1 MNYNLLLNILKAEV
15 LPTVGS
21 LEAGTIALAAA
32 HASETLGGRFDSIS
46 IIVNAKVN
54 TEGAAA
60 VIPGTKE
67 TSLEIAAV
75 LGAIKRQP
83 EKQLSILASI
93 TTEEL
98 DQGKEFLKQKDV
110 TISIDD
116 SRKGL
121 WIEAYLR
128 FGQEECHVIIKDTHT
143 NVVSITKNG
152 QFIFKQDGSGET
164 AKERAVFQGDEIRI
178 ADMISIVEKMPWYEM
193 EFLLDGVEMNCFAAE
208 IGIARKMGLGIGA
221 FFHSLIAEGVLSD
234 DIVNYAKMLTAA
246 AADARMSGENIKIMS
261 CAGSG
266 SYGIT
271 AILPVYAVGKKIC
284 VSKERLARAIAI
296 SLGITIYIKV
306 RTDHLPALFGR
317 PVAAVSGAS
326 AAITWLM
333 NGDSTM
339 VANSMK
345 NVFGNLAGMMG
356 DDGKAEWGIN
366 LSIAAAV
373 AVESSLM
380 AQHHIAVP
388 IHGGMTDDT
397 IEQTIKNFG
406 RVVIGL

>member
-21 LEAGTIALAAA
+21 PDAGAIALAAA
-32 HASETLGGRFDSIS
+32 YASETLGGRFDSIS
-46 IIVNAKVN
+46 ISVNAKVY
-54 TEGAAA
+54 TDAAA
-60 VIPGTKE
+60 IPGTKE
-67 TSLEIAAV
+67 ANLEVAAV

-93 TTEEL
+93 TDEEL
-98 DQGKEFLKQKDV
+98 DQGKNALKQKDV

-116 SRKGL
+116 SKNGL

-128 FGQEECHVIIKDTHT
+128 FGHEECHVIIKDTHT

-152 QFIFKQDGSGET
+152 QFIFKQDASGET

-208 IGIARKMGLGIGA
+208 IGIAKKMGLGIGA

-234 DIVNYAKMLTAA
+234 DIVNYAKMLTVA
-246 AADARMSGENIKIMS
+246 AADAYLSGESIKIMS
-261 CAGSG
+261 CAGSAN
-266 SYGIT
+266 YGIA
-271 AILPVYAVGKKIC
+271 AILPVYAAGKKIG
-284 VSKERLARAIAI
+284 VSKEQLARAIAI

-306 RTDHLPALFGR
+306 RTDHLPTLYGC

-326 AAITWLM
+326 AAITWLR
-333 NGDSTM
+333 NGDGRM
-339 VANSMK
+339 IANSMK
-345 NVFGNLAGMMG
+345 NVFGNLTGMIG
-356 DDGKAEWGIN
+356 HNSTKCGIN

-380 AQHHIAVP
+380 AQYHIAVP
-388 IHGGMTDDT
+388 LHNGMTDST
-397 IEQTIKNFG
+397 IEQMIKN
-406 RVVIGL
+406 LAQ

>member
-21 LEAGTIALAAA
+21 LEAGAIALAAA
-32 HASETLGGRFDSIS
+32 YASETLGGRFDCIS
-46 IIVNAKVN
+46 IIVNATAN
-54 TEGAAA
+54 TDGAAA

-83 EKQLSILASI
+83 EKQLFILASI
-93 TTEEL
+93 TAEEL

-116 SRKGL
+116 NKAGL

-128 FGQEECHVIIKDTHT
+128 FGQEECHVVIKDTHT
-143 NVVSITKNG
+143 NVISITKNG
-152 QFIFKQDGSGET
+152 QFIFKQDLTGER
-164 AKERAVFQGDEIRI
+164 AKERAVFQGEEIRI

-208 IGIARKMGLGIGA
+208 IGIARKMGLGIGT

-306 RTDHLPALFGR
+306 RTERLSALCGCAT
-317 PVAAVSGAS
+317 AAAAGAS

-333 NGDSTM
+333 NGDQRNIE
-339 VANSMK
+339 NSIK
-345 NVFGNLAGMMG
+345 NVISCLTGII
-356 DDGKAEWGIN
+356 DDDKTGCGLR
-366 LSIAAAV
+366 LSIAAAA

-380 AQHHIAVP
+380 AQRHIVVP
-388 IHGGMTDDT
+388 ANTGMISDS
-397 IEQTIKNFG
+397 IEQTIRNLG
-406 RVVIGL
+406 QVIRP

>member
-1 MNYNLLLNILKAEV
+1 VNYNLLLNILKAEV

-21 LEAGTIALAAA
+21 LEAGAIALAAA
-32 HASETLGGRFDSIS
+32 YASETLGGRFDSIS

-54 TEGAAA
+54 TDGAAA

-83 EKQLSILASI
+83 EKQLSVLSSI

-98 DQGKEFLKQKDV
+98 DQGKDFLKQKDV

-116 SRKGL
+116 SKKGL
-121 WIEAYLR
+121 WFEAYLR

-152 QFIFKQDGSGET
+152 QFIFKQDASGET

-193 EFLLDGVEMNCFAAE
+193 EFLLDGVEMNFFAAE
-208 IGIARKMGLGIGA
+208 IGIAKKMGLGIGA

-246 AADARMSGENIKIMS
+246 AADACMSGENIKIMS

-271 AILPVYAVGKKIC
+271 AILPVYAVGKKIR
-284 VSKERLARAIAI
+284 VSKERLTRAIAI

-306 RTDHLPALFGR
+306 RTDHLPALCGCAM
-317 PVAAVSGAS
+317 AAAAGAS

-333 NGDSTM
+333 NGEQRNIE
-339 VANSMK
+339 NSIK
-345 NVFGNLAGMMG
+345 NVIGCLTGMI
-356 DDGKAEWGIN
+356 DDDKTGCGLR
-366 LSIAAAV
+366 LSIAATA
-373 AVESSLM
+373 AVEGSLM
-380 AQHHIAVP
+380 AQRHLVVP
-388 IHGGMTDDT
+388 ISTGMIGDT
-397 IEQTIKNFG
+397 IEQTIRNLG
-406 RVVIGL
+406 QVIHS